1 MPIMSIVE
9 PTTQVLR
16 INYEYA
22 QRLSANVAD
31 FVYIS
36 AHYYYYN
43 DIYTEPQRRY
53 QCHRIIVAGCIVEIY
68 VCMIEGS
75 KFSASKWFT

>member
-9 PTTQVLR
+9 PTTQVFR

-22 QRLSANVAD
+22 NVYLPTSQVL
-31 FVYIS
+31 FIFL
-36 AHYYYYN
+36 HYYYYN
-43 DIYTEPQRRY
+43 DIYTESQRRY
-53 QCHRIIVAGCIVEIY
+53 QCHRITVAGCIVEIY